1 MYHIVKKESHTN
13 MELPTVFVDRYMPS
27 ARPAFVKIY
36 LMGLRQCYT
45 SKPKGNKE
53 IAQELGL
60 LESEVIEAWKYWA
73 QQGIIRLKQN
83 EGGGYEVE
91 FLDLSNARTEPYVRT
106 ETKPTY
112 TSDEICDRA
121 EDDANL
127 QHMFTQVSKMLGKP
141 LSTVEAETLFG
152 FYDWLRLPI
161 DVIILLVSYCVS
173 IGKKN
178 MRYIEKVALNWAD
191 QDINTYEKAEQNLK
205 QMQESNVKINRVKKI
220 MGIYDRQLQEPEL
233 LHIKKWLYEFQMPVE
248 MIQFACEKCALNTGK
263 LSIPYITGIL
273 EKWHDKG
280 IKTLQ
285 AAKEEGDAHQQKKS
299 EKNSSG
305 KPQNKGTKF
314 TNFKQDKLDFSDIE
328 RRALVRKNNAEG

>member
-45 SKPKGNKE
+45 SKPKSNKE

-83 EGGGYEVE
+83 DGGGYEVE
-91 FLDLSNARTEPYVRT
+91 FLDLSNARAEAYVRT

-112 TSDEICDRA
+112 TSDEICSRA
-121 EDDANL
+121 EEDANL
-127 QHMFTQVSKMLGKP
+127 QHMFIQVSKMLGKP

-152 FYDWLRLPI
+152 FYDWLGLPI
-161 DVIILLVSYCVS
+161 DVVILLVSYCVS

-178 MRYIEKVALNWAD
+178 MRYIEKVALGWAD
-191 QDINTYEKAEQNLK
+191 QDINTYEKAERNLK
-205 QMQESNVKINRVKKI
+205 QMQESNVKINQVKKI

-233 LHIKKWLYEFQMPVE
+233 LHIKKWLYEFQMPTDV
-248 MIQFACEKCALNTGK
+248 IQFACEKCTLNTEKFPFRISQVFWRNGTKKELK
-263 LSIPYITGIL
+263 LYRLP
-273 EKWHDKG
+273 
-280 IKTLQ
+280 
-285 AAKEEGDAHQQKKS
+285 KK
-299 EKNSSG
+299 
-305 KPQNKGTKF
+305 KGTLISK
-314 TNFKQDKLDFSDIE
+314 K
-328 RRALVRKNNAEG
+328 RAKRTAEKHKIKVRNLRILNRINWIFLI